1 LLNQSKKIVQAFLSG
16 LSLFFISSP
25 AFAMA
30 EGMEEAIA
38 DKMVWLIII
47 VMPIAFIYG
56 YWKIHIL
63 PEKYAEKVHHPHLK
77 TIKVLCFLSILFG
90 GIFWPLAWLLAY
102 SKPVLYKMAY
112 GTDKSDEYFKEHAV
126 EHAGVP
132 VDLAMVNDEIMQL
145 EEKLAG
151 LNQKRDLIKQIRSAN
166 QSLNLAKAEHHA

>member
-1 LLNQSKKIVQAFLSG
+1 MLNQTKKIVQVFLSG
-16 LSLFFISSP
+16 LSFFFISNP

-90 GIFWPLAWLLAY
+90 GLFWPLAWLLAY

-132 VDLAMVNDEIMQL
+132 LDLATVNDEIMQL

-151 LNQKRDLIKQIRSAN
+151 LNQKRDLIQQIRSGD
-166 QSLNLAKAEHHA
+166 QSLNFAKAKNHA

>member
-1 LLNQSKKIVQAFLSG
+1 MLKYLCSCLLVS
-16 LSLFFISSP
+16 FISSP

-47 VMPIAFIYG
+47 VMPIAFLYG

-77 TIKVLCFLSILFG
+77 SIKVLCFLSIAFG
-90 GIFWPLAWLLAY
+90 GLFWPLAWLLAY
-102 SKPVLYKMAY
+102 SKPVFYKMAY
-112 GTDKSDEYFKEHAV
+112 GTDKSDEYYTHHAM
-126 EHAGVP
+126 EHAGTP
-132 VDLAMVNDEIMQL
+132 IDLAIVDDEIMQL

-151 LNQKRDLIKQIRSAN
+151 LNQKRDLIKQIRSAH
-166 QSLNLAKAEHHA
+166 QPLTPSKDSHHA

>member
-1 LLNQSKKIVQAFLSG
+1 LLNQAKKLLQAFLSG
-16 LSLFFISSP
+16 LSLFLISNP

-77 TIKVLCFLSILFG
+77 TIKVLCFLSIVFG
-90 GIFWPLAWLLAY
+90 GLFWPLAWLLAY
-102 SKPVLYKMAY
+102 SKPVFYKMAY
-112 GTDKSDEYFKEHAV
+112 GTDKSDEYFTSHAV
-126 EHAGVP
+126 EHAGAP
-132 VDLAMVNDEIMQL
+132 LDLSMVEDEIMQL
-145 EEKLAG
+145 EEKLSG
-151 LNQKRDLIKQIRSAN
+151 LNQKRDLIKQLRSSA
-166 QSLNLAKAEHHA
+166 QSLTSKGENHA

>member
-1 LLNQSKKIVQAFLSG
+1 MLKYLLSCLFLS
-16 LSLFFISSP
+16 FFSSP

-47 VMPIAFIYG
+47 VMPIAFLYG

-77 TIKVLCFLSILFG
+77 SIKVLCFLSIAFG
-90 GIFWPLAWLLAY
+90 GLFWPLAWLLAY
-102 SKPVLYKMAY
+102 SKPVFYKMAY
-112 GTDKSDEYFKEHAV
+112 GTDKSDEYYTHHAM
-126 EHAGVP
+126 EHAGTP
-132 VDLAMVNDEIMQL
+132 IDLAIVDDEIMQL

-151 LNQKRDLIKQIRSAN
+151 LNQKRDLIKQIRSAHQPST
-166 QSLNLAKAEHHA
+166 QSKESHHA

>member
-1 LLNQSKKIVQAFLSG
+1 MLNQAKKLARSLLGFLFLYS
-16 LSLFFISSP
+16 ISSP
-25 AFAMA
+25 AFAMP

-77 TIKVLCFLSILFG
+77 TIKVLCFLSIIFG
-90 GIFWPLAWLLAY
+90 GLFWPLAWLLAY
-102 SKPVLYKMAY
+102 SKPVFYKMAY

-132 VDLAMVNDEIMQL
+132 EDLAMVDDEIMQL
-145 EEKLAG
+145 EEKLSG
-151 LNQKRDLIKQIRSAN
+151 LNQKRDLIKQLRSTHQPLTSKGEN
-166 QSLNLAKAEHHA
+166 HA